1 MNKSSLLALRQEL
14 EAQTIDFW
22 YEVDI
27 NGGTKAAGY
36 YVENAVFETSVR
48 EYHGRAEIEA
58 FYVRRRARTAP
69 RVSLHLVNNFR
80 IEADSDTRV
89 RCLYILSL
97 FAADGA
103 PILPSRPAIM
113 LALVEEVVLK
123 QSDGSW
129 LYESRRVDPQ
139 FRDETPTTG

>member
-1 MNKSSLLALRQEL
+1 MNKTQHLALRYEL
-14 EAQTIDFW
+14 ESQTIDFW
-22 YEVDI
+22 NEVDI
-27 NGGTKAAGY
+27 NGGLEAAGY

-48 EYHGRAEIEA
+48 EYHGRAAIEA
-58 FYVRRRARTAP
+58 FYVRRRERTAP

-80 IEADSDTRV
+80 IEIDSDTRV
-89 RCLYILSL
+89 RCQYILSL

-113 LALVEEVVLK
+113 LALVEEVVLL
-123 QSDGSW
+123 QADGRW
-129 LYESRRVDPQ
+129 LYESRRVNPQ